1 MTSTTRL
8 LLIDSRISDISGI
21 VNATNERTVCLVF
34 NYFHD
39 TYDTM
44 ISKLRFLNDKNRV
57 MYDNFYYSEPP
68 IPTQMD
74 ASHNHCTPC
83 EGFEMS
89 DIVLLPDTV
98 RAHYLFSDDNATTT
112 TPPLVFFQRPKPTPT
127 PTPNDSEPFI
137 MSIFD
142 EPSETNVAS
151 VTPQLP
157 AQMPLKVYINDLDAF
172 YELGIEIGETMTDIP
187 AFENIGIIQHA
198 GFIQQGYKLIDSE
211 NNYACIEN
219 VETRDPIL
227 SSWTGFITFINSY
240 IYSYIRPYGV
250 CALQRPELEIHH
262 RQTRQRKPDDDTRI
276 IG

>member
-1 MTSTTRL
+1 
-8 LLIDSRISDISGI
+8 
-21 VNATNERTVCLVF
+21 
-34 NYFHD
+34 
-39 TYDTM
+39 
-44 ISKLRFLNDKNRV
+44 

-98 RAHYLFSDDNATTT
+98 RVQYLFSDDNANDATTTTT
-112 TPPLVFFQRPKPTPT
+112 TPPLVFFQRPKPTLT
-127 PTPNDSEPFI
+127 LDDSEPFI

-172 YELGIEIGETMTDIP
+172 YELGVEIGETMTDIQ

-219 VETRDPIL
+219 VQQIDPQL
-227 SSWTGFITFINSY
+227 SPWIGFITFINRLWAAPASAHE
-240 IYSYIRPYGV
+240 RTLDLMA
-250 CALQRPELEIHH
+250 CALYSDPNWRYIIDRLASENQMTIRASLDNTGAQSIGGNWILEAS
-262 RQTRQRKPDDDTRI
+262 
-276 IG
+276 